1 MHTSSSSDKKVDS
14 VFAAAVKAAG
24 GDSTIISSEG
34 SGSPDS
40 PIKHGIKELRIQE
53 DNEVRGK
60 EIEKK
65 ETESKTNDPFG
76 LGWW

>member
-1 MHTSSSSDKKVDS
+1 MHTSSSSDNKVNS

-34 SGSPDS
+34 SGSPGS
-40 PIKHGIKELRIQE
+40 PIKHGIKELKIQE
-53 DNEVRGK
+53 DNETKGK
-60 EIEKK
+60 GIEKK
-65 ETESKTNDPFG
+65 ETESKANDPFG

>member
-1 MHTSSSSDKKVDS
+1 MLM
-14 VFAAAVKAAG
+14 
-24 GDSTIISSEG
+24 
-34 SGSPDS
+34 

-53 DNEVRGK
+53 DNEIRGK

-65 ETESKTNDPFG
+65 ETESKANDPFG